1 MSGYG
6 TGTSS
11 AQVAAAIEAAS
22 VVLPGEFT
30 VDTLP
35 PPALNLDRYAR
46 VTDLFGIKRDL
57 VLASMAGPMAF
68 WQPVRPVFSTSRA
81 VAGSM
86 TLTPLKTPS
95 VLYLTGNL
103 PGNTSITLSQSLA
116 YPGASFEIA
125 FDGSLGLFSF
135 NLIGLNGGGLLSLL
149 AGSRRR
155 VFWDLATASWK
166 QFS

>member
-6 TGTSS
+6 TGTSQ
-11 AQVAAAIEAAS
+11 AQVAAAIESAS

-35 PPALNLDRYAR
+35 DPLANLDRYAR
-46 VTDLFGIKRDL
+46 VTDLFGMKRDL
-57 VLASMAGPMAF
+57 VLASKAGSLAF
-68 WQPVRPVFSTSRA
+68 WQPVRPIFATSQPVTGA
-81 VAGSM
+81 M

-103 PGNTSITLSQSLA
+103 PGAVNITLSQSLA

-125 FDGSLGLFSF
+125 FDGSLGLFSL
-135 NLIGLNGGGLLSLL
+135 NLIGLYAGGVLSLL
-149 AGSRRR
+149 AGGRRR

>member
-1 MSGYG
+1 MAGYG
-6 TGTSS
+6 TGASQ
-11 AQVAAAIEAAS
+11 AQVSAAVEAAS
-22 VVLPGEFT
+22 LVLPGDFT

-35 PPALNLDRYAR
+35 DPALNLDRYAR
-46 VTDLFGIKRDL
+46 VTDLFGLKRDL
-57 VLASMAGPMAF
+57 VLASRAGPMAF
-68 WQPVRPVFSTSRA
+68 WQPVRPIFATSQA
-81 VAGSM
+81 LTASM

-103 PGNTSITLSQSLA
+103 PASMSLTLSSALV

-125 FDGSLGLFSF
+125 FDGVLGLFSL
-135 NLIGLNGGGLLSLL
+135 NIIGLNGGGLLSLL
-149 AGSRRR
+149 AGGRRR

>member
-6 TGTSS
+6 TGTSPS
-11 AQVAAAIEAAS
+11 QVAAAIETAS

-46 VTDLFGIKRDL
+46 VTDLFGVKRDL

-68 WQPVRPVFSTSRA
+68 WQPVRPVFSTSQA
-81 VAGSM
+81 VAASM
-86 TLTPLKTPS
+86 TLTPLKSPS
-95 VLYLTGNL
+95 VLHLTGNL
-103 PGNTSITLSQSLA
+103 PGNTNITLSQSLA

-125 FDGSLGLFSF
+125 FDGSLGLFSL

-149 AGSRRR
+149 AGGRRR

>member
-1 MSGYG
+1 MAGYG
-6 TGTSS
+6 TGTSP
-11 AQVAAAIEAAS
+11 AQVASAIEASS

-35 PPALNLDRYAR
+35 NPALNLDRYAR
-46 VTDLFGIKRDL
+46 VTDLFGVKRDL
-57 VLASMAGPMAF
+57 VLASMAGPLAF
-68 WQPVRPVFSTSRA
+68 WQPVRPIFATSQA
-81 VAGSM
+81 VAASM

-103 PGNTSITLSQSLA
+103 PGNANITLSQSLA

-125 FDGSLGLFSF
+125 FDGSLGLFSL
-135 NLIGLNGGGLLSLL
+135 NIIGLNGGGLLSLL
-149 AGSRRR
+149 AGGRRR